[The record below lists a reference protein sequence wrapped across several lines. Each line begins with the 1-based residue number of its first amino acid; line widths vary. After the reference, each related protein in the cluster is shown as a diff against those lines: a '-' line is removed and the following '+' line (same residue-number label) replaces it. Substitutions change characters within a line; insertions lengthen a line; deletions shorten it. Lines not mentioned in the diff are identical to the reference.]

1 MTSLIPRTI
10 HIGGAAGYWG
20 ESDMAWGQ
28 LLDHTT
34 SEGGPLD
41 YLVFDYLAEITMS
54 LLARMRERDPSA
66 GFATDFV
73 TQIEG
78 HLPRIAQTGV
88 RVISNA
94 GGVNPEGCAQAVRA
108 LVAKAGL
115 DLRVSVVTGDDL
127 MDRLGLL
134 DGKSDMFSGEP
145 LPELDRI
152 VSANAYLGAFPIAAA
167 LDGGA
172 DIVITG
178 RVVDSA
184 VTLGALIHAFS
195 WRADDLDL
203 LAQGSLAGHL
213 IECGPQATGGNYT
226 DWKNVADRLVDIGYP
241 VAEVSAD
248 GSVVITKPDGTGGR
262 VTRGT
267 VLEQMLYE
275 IGDPAE
281 YILPDV
287 ICDFTQVSADEVGV
301 DRVRVIGAK
310 GRGIPDS
317 LKCSVTVSDGYR
329 ISPLF
334 FMVGT
339 DAEAKAQIMFDA
351 ALSRS
356 SAKLEA
362 IGLPDFSHAQTEWIG
377 APDDQIT
384 FRLSVRHADKRG
396 CAIFSKEA
404 LGFAL
409 AAPPGLSLY
418 TGARARPQAVT
429 RLFSLLLPKSEVTA
443 MMDGAAFGF
452 APSIPAE
459 PVAHTP
465 PPVPEG
471 HADTTARL
479 DQLALLR
486 SGDKGDMS
494 NIGIIA
500 RSPALLPWIWAAVSE
515 EAVRDIFADVG
526 PISRWSLPGSDSINI
541 LIARALDG
549 GGMASMRFD
558 PQGKGHAQRLA
569 GLMIP
574 VPRVLIPSPT

>member
-1 MTSLIPRTI
+1 MPNPSPRTV

-20 ESDMAWGQ
+20 ESDMAWAQ
-28 LLDHTT
+28 LLGHA
-34 SEGGPLD
+34 PLD

-54 LLARMRERDPSA
+54 LLARMRERDPTS

-73 TQIEG
+73 TQLEER
-78 HLPRIAQTGV
+78 LPRIAQTGV

-115 DLRVSVVTGDDL
+115 DLRVSVVTGDEL
-127 MDRLGLL
+127 MDRLDLL
-134 DGKSDMFSGEP
+134 DGGADMFSGEL
-145 LPELDRI
+145 LPGPARI

-167 LDGGA
+167 LDAGA

-184 VTLGALIHAFS
+184 VTLGALIHEFG
-195 WRADDLDL
+195 WGPDELDL

-226 DWKNVADRLVDIGYP
+226 DWESVAESLVDIGYP
-241 VAEVSAD
+241 VAEVSED
-248 GSVVITKPDGTGGR
+248 GAVVITKPDSTGGA

-287 ICDFTQVSADEVGV
+287 ICDVTQVTAEQIGP
-301 DRVRVIGAK
+301 DRVRVLGAK
-310 GRGIPDS
+310 GRGVPDT
-317 LKCSVTVSDGYR
+317 LKACVTVSDGYR

-334 FMVGT
+334 FMVGR
-339 DAEAKAQIMFDA
+339 DASAKARIMFDA
-351 ALSRS
+351 ALARSR
-356 SAKLEA
+356 AKLDA
-362 IGLPDFSHAQTEWIG
+362 MGLPDFTHAEIEWIG
-377 APDDQIT
+377 APDDQIA
-384 FRLSVRHADKRG
+384 FRLSVRHPDKRA
-396 CAIFSKEA
+396 CAVFSKEA

-418 TGARARPQAVT
+418 TGARARPQPVT
-429 RLFSLLLPKSEVTA
+429 RLFSLLVPKLEVVPTVDGALSVFAPPVTA
-443 MMDGAAFGF
+443 
-452 APSIPAE
+452 APFIHAG
-459 PVAHTP
+459 P
-465 PPVPEG
+465 PSPTG
-471 HADTTARL
+471 QADTSARL
-479 DQLALLR
+479 DQLAFVR

-500 RSPALLPWIWAAVSE
+500 RSPELLPWIWAAVGE
-515 EAVRDIFADVG
+515 EVLRETFGDIGSVH
-526 PISRWSLPGSDSINI
+526 RWFLPGSHSINI
-541 LIARALDG
+541 LIERALDG

-558 PQGKGHAQRLA
+558 PQGKGHAQKLA

-574 VPRVLIPSPT
+574 VPRRLLETDP